1 MRATSVVAPP
11 WTDGSCWD
19 QAAEGSGAM
28 GGLEVTGEEDGKNG
42 DLAHILLLQ
51 DLPRAWEM
59 LLLSKE
65 GKGARW
71 PLPHSK
77 KGNFSQ
83 ILQQH
88 LSRKQQI

>member
-1 MRATSVVAPP
+1 MGRWFLLGP
-11 WTDGSCWD
+11 G
-19 QAAEGSGAM
+19 AAGGSGTM
-28 GGLEVTGEEDGKNG
+28 GGLEVTGEEDGKSG

-71 PLPHSK
+71 LLPHSK

-88 LSRKQQI
+88 LSPKQQI